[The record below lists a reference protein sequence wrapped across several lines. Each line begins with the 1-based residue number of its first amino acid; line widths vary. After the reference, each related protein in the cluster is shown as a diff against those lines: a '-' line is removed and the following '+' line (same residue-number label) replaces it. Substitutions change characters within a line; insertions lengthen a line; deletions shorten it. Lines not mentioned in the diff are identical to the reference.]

1 MLARVTQAEQLAAQA
16 AQWQAAGRADMA
28 AQLYGAALE
37 HDPSKFAIRM
47 QLAECLATLGQVDPA
62 AEHYLMVAQAY
73 AARGRQ
79 QECLAICDRV
89 LAIAPHAFVY
99 MSVGPMVRRIG
110 RQARPVC
117 ARAAEAH
124 LAAGRQT
131 DGLQMLRLGAE
142 LDPHNPEVRRQL
154 ARIYQARHMKREAVE
169 ALLDA
174 GNLLLQAKRY
184 DDYVE
189 VAEQILGIEPRELD
203 TLRDLPRVYL
213 ELRKPHEAV
222 RTLAAL
228 TKVSPGDII
237 GYEILAQAFALIGR
251 VDKSLQV
258 LERLVEE
265 LGATGQGDKAD
276 AILNHARYW
285 RPTDVGFMRSL
296 KRMEIPRPATPAERP
311 AAREGAPEGTV
322 VLSIADLLVD
332 EGSRRAPV
340 PGSRDVQLT
349 EAEGTLTLRLDDL
362 IVEEMQLLAD
372 QRPAPG
378 KPAPGA
384 PPPPPARRDQPPARK
399 GTGKPAGRTLTSPST
414 RRDVPLPKP
423 AGAGRSGPASPPG
436 RVAWRPEDAPADST
450 IALDTADLL
459 EALTG
464 EVPRSEVPSPRVE
477 ISLRSDRADETE
489 LLSTDGTFPGT
500 GEGVA
505 PTLAFQLPEPTED
518 ETTTLPPSGGPAVPA
533 RPAAPSRSI
542 SELIY
547 DDDDADTDTGVLTDA
562 PRELDARRDA
572 PRRFDA
578 RRDDE
583 ESDAETLLHM
593 KPLTAEDIARAL
605 AKQAAKAQEPAP
617 APPPAAPFGEPPA
630 PAGSSPSI
638 PFPRFEHA
646 AQPEPE
652 LDAPTIPPAG
662 RARGGMGDDA
672 PTMFV
677 ASMRSTSGPDEAPT
691 MPPPSLR
698 PPGGM
703 GDEAPTMARISP
715 LTAADIARALSQRSP
730 TRPPPPASDEAATLP
745 PPVAH
750 ASRSAEPDE
759 PPPLLPPLPPSAVP
773 EREDEDESTISVKAL
788 RPEDFLRGPGG
799 GRGRG

>member
-16 AQWQAAGRADMA
+16 AQWQAAGRADTA
-28 AQLYGAALE
+28 AQLYAAALE
-37 HDPSKFAIRM
+37 QDPSKFAIRM
-47 QLAECLATLGQVDPA
+47 QLAECLVTLGQVDQA

-73 AARGRQ
+73 AGRGRQ

-89 LAIAPHAFVY
+89 IVIAPHAFVY
-99 MSVGPMVRRIG
+99 MTVGPMVRRIG

-117 ARAAEAH
+117 ARAAEVH

-142 LDPHNPEVRRQL
+142 LDPHNPDVRRQL

-213 ELRKPHEAV
+213 ELRRPHDAV

-251 VDKSLQV
+251 VDKALSV

-265 LGATGQGDKAD
+265 LGATGQADKAD
-276 AILNHARYW
+276 AIINHARYW

-296 KRMEIPRPATPAERP
+296 KRLEVPRPAAPAERP

-322 VLSIADLLVD
+322 VLNIADLLVE
-332 EGSRRAPV
+332 EGSKRAPV

-362 IVEEMQLLAD
+362 ILEEMQHLVD
-372 QRPAPG
+372 QRAAPA
-378 KPAPGA
+378 KPAQGA
-384 PPPPPARRDQPPARK
+384 PPPPPARRSQPP
-399 GTGKPAGRTLTSPST
+399 
-414 RRDVPLPKP
+414 RRELPKP
-423 AGAGRSGPASPPG
+423 AGTGKGRPGSPPG
-436 RVAWRPEDAPADST
+436 RIVQRAAEAPADST

-464 EVPRSEVPSPRVE
+464 EVPRSEAPSPRVE
-477 ISLRSDRADETE
+477 ISLRPDRSDETE
-489 LLSTDGTFPGT
+489 LLTADDTYPGAN
-500 GEGVA
+500 EGVG
-505 PTLAFQLPEPTED
+505 PTLAFQLTGPVDE
-518 ETTTLPPSGGPAVPA
+518 ETTTVPPSLPAPTPGRAPAPGRTPVPG
-533 RPAAPSRSI
+533 RTPAPGRSM

-547 DDDDADTDTGVLTDA
+547 DDDDAEADI
-562 PRELDARRDA
+562 EARREDS
-572 PRRFDA
+572 RRHA
-578 RRDDE
+578 AHRIE
-583 ESDAETLLHM
+583 EDSDAETLLHM

-605 AKQAAKAQEPAP
+605 AKQAAKAPQPLPAP
-617 APPPAAPFGEPPA
+617 DLDATTTVPPAARPG
-630 PAGSSPSI
+630 GS
-638 PFPRFEHA
+638 
-646 AQPEPE
+646 
-652 LDAPTIPPAG
+652 
-662 RARGGMGDDA
+662 MGDDA
-672 PTMFV
+672 PTMFPM
-677 ASMRSTSGPDEAPT
+677 SMRGTGDIDEAAT
-691 MPPPSLR
+691 IPPPSLR
-698 PPGGM
+698 PAGGGM
-703 GDEAPTMARISP
+703 GDEAPTMARLTP

-730 TRPPPPASDEAATLP
+730 TRPPSPPVSEEATTLP
-745 PPVAH
+745 PPVGRAP
-750 ASRSAEPDE
+750 AGAEPDQ
-759 PPPLLPPLPPSAVP
+759 PPLLPPLPPLLPPSVP
-773 EREDEDESTISVKAL
+773 VDLEDREEEDENESTISIKAL
-788 RPEDFLRGPGG
+788 RPEDLLRGPGG
-799 GRGRG
+799 GRGRR